1 MKLTDYVTLG
11 RSGLRVSPLCLGTMT
26 FGTAWGWGADEA
38 TTRAIFDAYVDA
50 GGNFVDTA
58 DIYTGGQSE
67 ELVGRFIAERGLR
80 DKVVLATKFTVN
92 TDKGNPNGG
101 GNGRKHVRRAV
112 EASLRRLATDCIDL
126 YWMHAWD
133 MVTPVDEVMR
143 TLDDLVRDGMVR
155 HVGFSDVPA
164 WYTAR
169 AQTLAE
175 LRGLEP
181 VVALQLEYSLVE
193 RNIERELVPAAQELG
208 LGLTP
213 WSPLAGGFLAGKY
226 PREGGGEGRLARHR
240 GSGNPA
246 FDRMTARNYEIL
258 DVAQAIAGELERPVA
273 QVALA
278 WVVGRP
284 GVTSPIIGARS
295 VEQLHQNLA
304 ALETTLSA
312 EQRARLDQVSAIIPG
327 HPYAFFEPAAATKMM
342 YGPGV
347 TVSRWRPA

>member
-1 MKLTDYVTLG
+1 MQLTDHVTLG

-38 TTRAIFDAYVDA
+38 TARAVFDAYVDA

-67 ELVGRFIAERGLR
+67 ELVGRFVADRGLR
-80 DKVVLATKFTVN
+80 DRLVLATKFTFN
-92 TDKGNPNGG
+92 LTKGDPNAG
-101 GNGRKHVRRAV
+101 GNGRKLIRRAV
-112 EASLRRLATDCIDL
+112 EASLRRLGTDRLDL
-126 YWMHAWD
+126 YWLHCWD

-143 TLDDLVRDGMVR
+143 TLDDLVRDGKVL
-155 HVGFSDVPA
+155 HVGLSDVPA
-164 WYTAR
+164 WYAAR

-193 RNIERELVPAAQELG
+193 RGIERELVPAAQELG
-208 LGLTP
+208 MAITP

-226 PREGGGEGRLARHR
+226 PRDGGGEGRLAKHR

-258 DVAQAIAGELERPVA
+258 DVAQAVAAEVERPVS

-278 WVVGRP
+278 WLLGRP
-284 GVTSPIIGARS
+284 GVTSTIIGARS
-295 VEQLHQNLA
+295 VEQLQANLG
-304 ALETTLSA
+304 ALDLALHA
-312 EQRARLDQVSAIIPG
+312 EQRARLDEVSKLVPG
-327 HPYAFFEPAAATKMM
+327 HPYLFFSDYAQGMM
-342 YGPGV
+342 YGGARV
-347 TVSRWRPA
+347 TRWRPA

>member
-1 MKLTDYVTLG
+1 MQLTDHVTLG

-38 TTRAIFDAYVDA
+38 TARAVFDAYVDA

-67 ELVGRFIAERGLR
+67 ELVGRFVADRGLR
-80 DKVVLATKFTVN
+80 DRLVLATKFTFN
-92 TDKGNPNGG
+92 LTKGDPNAG
-101 GNGRKHVRRAV
+101 GNGRKLIRRAV
-112 EASLRRLATDCIDL
+112 EASLRRLGTDRLDL
-126 YWMHAWD
+126 YWLHCWD

-143 TLDDLVRDGMVR
+143 TLDDLVRDGKVL
-155 HVGFSDVPA
+155 HVGLSDVPA
-164 WYTAR
+164 WYAAR

-193 RNIERELVPAAQELG
+193 RGIERELVPAAQELG
-208 LGLTP
+208 MAITP

-226 PREGGGEGRLARHR
+226 PRDGGGEGRLAKHR

-258 DVAQAIAGELERPVA
+258 DVAQAVAAEVERPVS

-278 WVVGRP
+278 WLLGRP
-284 GVTSPIIGARS
+284 GVTSTIIGARS
-295 VEQLHQNLA
+295 VEQLQANLG
-304 ALETTLSA
+304 ALDLALHA
-312 EQRARLDQVSAIIPG
+312 EQRARLDEVSKLVPG
-327 HPYAFFEPAAATKMM
+327 HPYLFFSDYSQGMM
-342 YGPGV
+342 YGGARV
-347 TVSRWRPA
+347 TRWRPA

>member
-1 MKLTDYVTLG
+1 MQLTDHVTLG

-38 TTRAIFDAYVDA
+38 TARAVFDAYVDA

-67 ELVGRFIAERGLR
+67 ELVGRFVADRGLR
-80 DKVVLATKFTVN
+80 DRLVLATKFTFN
-92 TDKGNPNGG
+92 LTKGDPNAG
-101 GNGRKHVRRAV
+101 GNGRKLIRRAV
-112 EASLRRLATDCIDL
+112 EASLRRLGTDRLDL
-126 YWMHAWD
+126 YWLHCWD

-143 TLDDLVRDGMVR
+143 TLDDLVRDGKVL
-155 HVGFSDVPA
+155 HVGLSDVPA
-164 WYTAR
+164 WYAAR

-193 RNIERELVPAAQELG
+193 RGIERELVPAAQELG
-208 LGLTP
+208 MAITP

-226 PREGGGEGRLARHR
+226 PRDGGGEGRLAKHR

-258 DVAQAIAGELERPVA
+258 DVAQAVAAEIERPVA

-278 WVVGRP
+278 WLLGRP
-284 GVTSPIIGARS
+284 GVTSTIIGARS
-295 VEQLHQNLA
+295 VEQLQANLG
-304 ALETTLSA
+304 ALDLALHA
-312 EQRARLDQVSAIIPG
+312 EQRARLDEVSKLVPG
-327 HPYAFFEPAAATKMM
+327 HPYLFFSDYSQGMM
-342 YGPGV
+342 YGGARV
-347 TVSRWRPA
+347 TRWRPA

>member
-11 RSGLRVSPLCLGTMT
+11 RSGLRVSPMCLGTMT
-26 FGTAWGWGADEA
+26 FGTAWGWGADESA
-38 TTRAIFDAYVDA
+38 ARAVFDAYVDA

-67 ELVGRFIAERGLR
+67 ELVGAFVADRGLR
-80 DKVVLATKFTVN
+80 DRVVLATKFTFSL
-92 TDKGNPNGG
+92 DKGNPNGG
-101 GNGRKHVRRAV
+101 GNGRKLVRRAV
-112 EASLRRLATDCIDL
+112 EGSLRRLRTDRIDL
-126 YWMHAWD
+126 YWLHCWD

-143 TLDDLVRDGMVR
+143 TLDDLVREGKIL
-155 HVGFSDVPA
+155 HIGFSDVPA
-164 WYTAR
+164 WYAAR

-193 RNIERELVPAAQELG
+193 RGIERELVPASQELG
-208 LGLTP
+208 MAITP

-226 PREGGGEGRLARHR
+226 PKDGGGEGRLAKHR

-258 DVAQAIAGELERPVA
+258 DAAQAVAREVDRPVA

-278 WVVGRP
+278 WVAGRP
-284 GVTSPIIGARS
+284 GVTSTITGARS
-295 VEQLHQNLA
+295 AEQLHQNLG
-304 ALETTLSA
+304 ALELTLSA
-312 EQRARLDQVSAIIPG
+312 DQRARLDDASKIVPG
-327 HPYAFFEPAAATKMM
+327 HPYLFFSEYSQGML
-342 YGPGV
+342 YGPAR
-347 TVSRWRPA
+347 VSRWRPA